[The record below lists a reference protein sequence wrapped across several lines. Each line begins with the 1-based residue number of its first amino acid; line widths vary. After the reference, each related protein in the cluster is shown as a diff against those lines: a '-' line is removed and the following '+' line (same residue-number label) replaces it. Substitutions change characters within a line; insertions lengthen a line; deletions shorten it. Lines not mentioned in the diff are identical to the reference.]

1 MDRLIDELTFYSKID
16 TNRIPYNFN
25 KIDVSEYFDDCAEE
39 VGLELREKNITFSY
53 INTVEPGEL
62 IIADAEQLK
71 RVVNNIIGNSVKYM
85 EKEKKN
91 VQLRVMDM
99 GDFIHVE
106 LEDNGKGIPNKE
118 LPSIFDRFY
127 RTDLSRNSAQGG
139 NGIGLSIV
147 KKIIEDHGGR
157 IWATSKISEGTVM
170 HFEIRKYQEV
180 PVHE

>member
-1 MDRLIDELTFYSKID
+1 MFLE
-16 TNRIPYNFN
+16 NF
-25 KIDVSEYFDDCAEE
+25 SEYT
-39 VGLELREKNITFSY
+39 ISY
-53 INTVEPGEL
+53 L
-62 IIADAEQLK
+62 ILGC
-71 RVVNNIIGNSVKYM
+71 NM